1 LRCFVCLVSVGHH
14 IMNIL
19 RWTVWE
25 GKPTEEVDDSER
37 KTMHTFQL
45 HDYPEHTEKHKLASE
60 NLVVN

>member
-1 LRCFVCLVSVGHH
+1 
-14 IMNIL
+14 MNIL